1 MFLFGNDVGRG
12 GVDLCSRINFTM
24 YQQLDTGDTDGG
36 DAAPDDAQSASAP
49 SSALIGNGVS
59 TAAVA
64 P

>member
-1 MFLFGNDVGRG
+1 
-12 GVDLCSRINFTM
+12 M

-49 SSALIGNGVS
+49 SPVC
-59 TAAVA
+59 AAGAFPFCVNTM